1 MKNFN
6 DVFTSFDEVINNAR
20 KNGTFEEVLNKTKAY
35 AKKSSEAIEISR
47 KKIELLD
54 AKTKLAKIYEKY
66 GKMQFEL
73 YDGNDIDEDE
83 QNKLIEEIVMLR
95 GKIEF
100 IEEEIEA
107 FKKAIAVDFETIKN
121 QKKENDIVV
130 EDVVEVV
137 DVVEDS
143 NEAE

>member
-107 FKKAIAVDFETIKN
+107 FKEAIAVDFEAIKN

>member
-73 YDGNDIDEDE
+73 YDGNDIDEEE

-107 FKKAIAVDFETIKN
+107 FKEAIAVDFEAIKN

-143 NEAE
+143 NESE

>member
-73 YDGNDIDEDE
+73 YDGNDIDEEE

-107 FKKAIAVDFETIKN
+107 FKEAIAVDFEAIKN